1 MDAVVVRARGGRG
14 AVAHRD
20 VGKRRPRM
28 VRSVARWGGP
38 AGRLW
43 TPICQ
48 SSRAERLL
56 VRSHPL
62 SKMSDM
68 DGVIE
73 VGCALV
79 EVVSDQG
86 SEAKEDSEH
95 SGRLGEPPEQV
106 VDSTQAEM
114 DDLHAMVAQTHFN
127 VKKRPA
133 SRHKHKKRSWEA
145 AQHARTCR
153 TVKKLRGQVA
163 QSGEMADALHATL
176 HALNSVG
183 VPVVGAEKLLGNGW
197 LA

>member
-1 MDAVVVRARGGRG
+1 M
-14 AVAHRD
+14 
-20 VGKRRPRM
+20 
-28 VRSVARWGGP
+28 
-38 AGRLW
+38 GRLW

-56 VRSHPL
+56 VRSHPF

-79 EVVSDQG
+79 EVVPDQG

-153 TVKKLRGQVA
+153 TAKKLRGQVA

-183 VPVVGAEKLLGNGW
+183 VPVVGQKNYWGSGGPEEGGEIENASWSCLCLCFFGRREG
-197 LA
+197 